1 MNQPIVANGRVTS
14 TTRPPML
21 ETLLEALLSE
31 RHLIEELLSIVY
43 KQREAVAADDLQGVD
58 DSVFG
63 VQRVL
68 LTLNEARKRRR
79 TINVRLGFDED
90 IPLRQLVELLGP
102 LASEPLKRAL
112 DDLQKSARSLSRE
125 VAVNRQVLREALNAS
140 DDYVRLL
147 TGAAAP
153 KVGYGEGVAS
163 ARDTRGAAYVVNRR
177 A

>member
-1 MNQPIVANGRVTS
+1 MNQSTVAAGRVTS
-14 TTRPPML
+14 TVRPPML
-21 ETLLEALLSE
+21 ETLLDALRSE
-31 RHLIEELLSIVY
+31 RALIEELLTIVY
-43 KQREAVAADDLQGVD
+43 KQREAVAADDLAGVD

-68 LTLNEARKRRR
+68 LTLGEARKRRKA
-79 TINVRLGFDED
+79 INVHLGYDED

-102 LASEPLKRAL
+102 LASESLRRAQ
-112 DDLQKSARSLSRE
+112 DDLQQAARSLSRE

-140 DDYVRLL
+140 DEYVRIL
-147 TGAAAP
+147 TGNATP
-153 KVGYGEGVAS
+153 KIGYGEAAAN